1 MTHIYVA
8 RLIPMSTEEEGFK
21 DKSIEEIQNS
31 FFIKNLK
38 EQGNNYKYRSKGLVA
53 NDGDLVLFQMNNSI
67 IASGKFKN
75 RIKYPIITDSYHG
88 ELEFYKDSIS
98 VCSPIKPEELKKYCN
113 NFERFTQMMQF
124 IEINDYDGLIK
135 RLKIND
141 ENELDDDLEVNK
153 KRVKNKND
161 WLDILN
167 NEKQEDNY
175 VIDILLYMM
184 NCKDHTSN
192 GKNIASAFGKTAIPN
207 LDIVHFGQRIVELKG
222 IEEQSSSRG
231 DSRYWNIPFT
241 TVPSKNKNGIFTWRV
256 RDELAEALI
265 EKYNLVDNQ
274 INMKKLFNEFQDSLP
289 EKEYNDKIKEE
300 LNVRNEFVDRFNIN
314 NIMSMKLNDY
324 VTGRSTIDEDGNNSF
339 CYLLESKMMN
349 LGDMR
354 GATAEK
360 FGVYCAKE
368 TGEYV
373 FANRYGTNLEEAFN
387 RIKEEIYKLLIAG
400 KQDDYVQLNESLLP
414 PLLRGKLLSIYY
426 PEKYICIFKEESVD
440 KILNILDVT
449 YDQNKINTLEKKRKL
464 IKEYKDTSDVFN
476 NCSNYYFVK
485 FLYSMFAND
494 IKEKHTV
501 NGEIDYNFELIDFN
515 YIGNHISKKTNTFR
529 SRETDYERINRN
541 KKDVGNRGENAV
553 LKYEKNNLIK
563 LDRSDLAELVE
574 IAENDAIGYDIKS
587 YKIDGTEKH
596 IEVKTNSGNRNNL
609 LDFYLTD
616 NELDKM
622 KSDPNY
628 YIYYLY
634 SIKSKPKLH
643 IVNNDILLN
652 KKEYLKPV
660 LYKIEID
667 VEKKEDQ

>member
-8 RLIPMSTEEEGFK
+8 RLIPMSTEENDFK
-21 DKSIEEIQNS
+21 NKSIKEIQNE

-38 EQGNNYKYRSKGLVA
+38 EKGNNYKYRSKGLVA

-67 IASGKFKN
+67 IASGIFKN
-75 RIKYPIITDSYHG
+75 RIKYSIITDSYHG

-98 VCSPIKPEELKKYCN
+98 VCNPIKPDELKKYCKR
-113 NFERFTQMMQF
+113 FERFTQMMQF
-124 IEINDYDGLIK
+124 IEIDDYDGLIK
-135 RLKIND
+135 RLKVTD
-141 ENELDDDLEVNK
+141 GYELEDILEVNK
-153 KRVKNKND
+153 KRVKTKND

-167 NEKQEDNY
+167 NEKQEDNV
-175 VIDILLYMM
+175 VIDVLLYMM

-192 GKNIASAFGKTAIPN
+192 GKNIATAFGKTAIPN

-222 IEEQSSSRG
+222 IEEQSGSRG
-231 DSRYWNIPFT
+231 DNRYWNIPFT
-241 TVPSKNKNGIFTWRV
+241 TVPSKNKKGIFTWRV

-274 INMKKLFNEFQDSLP
+274 INMKKLFNEFQEKLS
-289 EKEYNDKIKEE
+289 EKEYNDRIQDE
-300 LNVRNEFVDRFNIN
+300 LNVRDEFVHRFSIN
-314 NIMSMKLNDY
+314 NIMEMKLNNY
-324 VTGRSTIDEDGNNSF
+324 VTGRSTIDDDGKNSF

-360 FGVYCAKE
+360 FGVYCSKE

-373 FANRYGTNLEEAFN
+373 YTNRYGSNLEEAFN
-387 RIKEEIYKLLIAG
+387 RIKEEICKLLVAG
-400 KQDDYVQLNESLLP
+400 NQDDYVQLNQSLLP
-414 PLLRGKLLSIYY
+414 PLLRGKILSIYY

-440 KILNILDVT
+440 KILNILNVN
-449 YDQNKINTLEKKRKL
+449 YDINEINTLEKKRKL
-464 IKEYKDTSDVFN
+464 IKEYKDNSDVFN
-476 NCSNYYFVK
+476 KCSNYYFVE

-515 YIGNHISKKTNTFR
+515 YIGNHIAKKNNTFR

-563 LDRSDLAELVE
+563 QGRSDLAELVE
-574 IAENDAIGYDIKS
+574 ISENDAIGYDIKS
-587 YKIDGTEKH
+587 FKVDGTEKH
-596 IEVKTNSGNRNNL
+596 IEVKTNSGNSNKL
-609 LDFYLTD
+609 LDFYLTE

-622 KSDPNY
+622 ESDPYY

-643 IVNNDILLN
+643 IVNKSILLN

-667 VEKKEDQ
+667 VEKKESQ